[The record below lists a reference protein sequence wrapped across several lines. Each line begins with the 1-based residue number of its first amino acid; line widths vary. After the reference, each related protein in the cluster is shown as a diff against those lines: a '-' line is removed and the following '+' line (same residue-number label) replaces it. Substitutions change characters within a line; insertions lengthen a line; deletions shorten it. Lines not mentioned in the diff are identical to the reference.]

1 MACQLLLGLVE
12 DKAGEKMTYHLSVAC
27 LLEVVREKSFTA
39 SSTSRD
45 LWLKGRSSPADP
57 KTGELVIPW
66 SEGLVVYHLSPCRPP
81 SWSKVF
87 EREPARRMADKVA
100 WHRTPKP
107 GRWLNRAAI
116 KLGVRS
122 RQCLGHRWES
132 LEEIEHPV
140 GQEHKEW
147 IERAAKMH

>member
-1 MACQLLLGLVE
+1 MPVSAGLV
-12 DKAGEKMTYHLSVAC
+12 M
-27 LLEVVREKSFTA
+27 
-39 SSTSRD
+39 
-45 LWLKGRSSPADP
+45 
-57 KTGELVIPW
+57 
-66 SEGLVVYHLSPCRPP
+66 YHLSPRRSP
-81 SWSKVF
+81 SWSKVL

-122 RQCLGHRWES
+122 RQCLGGRWES

-147 IERAAKMH
+147 IERAAKMHWWFTPHSSSSTPTLHLKVGGRRGSVKIKEEICRLTARFPRNSVLR